1 MCACVGSCV
10 RVWCAVGV
18 MCGGVVWWFVSVATR
33 SLKPRKFYF
42 AACLVGQTQ
51 GRTGGGVD
59 AVVARPHGVGAVVAR
74 PHGW

>member
-1 MCACVGSCV
+1 MCLCGVVCACVVCC
-10 RVWCAVGV
+10 RCDVW
-18 MCGGVVWWFVSVATR
+18 GVVWWFVSVATR

-42 AACLVGQTQ
+42 PPCLVGKTQ
-51 GRTGGGVD
+51 GRTGGGVG